1 MILVCGGI
9 KGGGGKTTLATNLAV
24 MRSLAGYDVL
34 LVDADEQDS
43 ATDFTLLR
51 NRLLEK
57 SGGAGYTAIKLRG
70 QAVRSEVGRMVAKY
84 DDVVIDAGGRD
95 SAGHRAALLV
105 ANLYLVP
112 LFPGSFD
119 AWTLDSVSKLIG
131 EASAFN
137 EHLKSICFLNRA
149 DAQGGDNEEAAQ
161 VARETEGLT
170 YLEQSIG
177 TRKAFRRSASE
188 GRVVV
193 EYRPKDAKAI
203 DEITILYL
211 SVFGEKWDL
220 ARGKD
225 NGNPT

>member
-1 MILVCGGI
+1 MIVVCGGI

-43 ATDFTLLR
+43 ASDFTLVR
-51 NRLLEK
+51 NQVLAEK
-57 SGGAGYTAIKLRG
+57 GGSGYTAVKLRG
-70 QAVRSEVGRMVAKY
+70 QAVRSEVTRMIAKY

-95 SAGHRAALLV
+95 NTGHRAALLV

-119 AWTLDSVSKLIG
+119 AWTLDNVSKLID
-131 EASAFN
+131 EANVFN
-137 EHLKSICFLNRA
+137 NQLKSICFLNRA

-161 VARETEGLT
+161 VARETQGLI
-170 YLEQSIG
+170 YLDQPIG

-188 GRVVV
+188 GKAVV

-203 DEITILYL
+203 KEITRLYL
-211 SVFGEKWDL
+211 AVFGEKWAL
-220 ARGKD
+220 AKQA
-225 NGNPT
+225 